1 MTRHLGDLGS
11 ALVDNQLSLTNQEKA
26 LAHLARCPRCAH
38 EVAAIRTAR
47 RLLNTAPDIPA
58 PSTDLLGSLLALDKD
73 GPGGVLDKAGP
84 VGGFRDARC
93 GEKFGSSPFL
103 ESEFVP
109 KGNLN
114 GDIQNATGFKKHWP
128 KYVAGLA
135 VGALCAGAY
144 TLGGRPVITPHLTA
158 AATQQHLNRTNS
170 TFDFMPVIAMS
181 QNTQGTQVSG
191 IDHAKLSDWLSAHQF
206 SVPRGLPESVRV
218 MRAGFISSDPGVL
231 EIVFDTEVGTVVVT
245 ETYGQLNVNAVSGL
259 PSIAHFSGPI
269 YVASDAPTHLVWQ
282 SGENVMELS
291 SPAAISDI
299 GEMINGFAVTPS
311 DTGMKD
317 RLARG
322 LTQMTGVIR

>member
-1 MTRHLGDLGS
+1 
-11 ALVDNQLSLTNQEKA
+11 
-26 LAHLARCPRCAH
+26 
-38 EVAAIRTAR
+38 
-47 RLLNTAPDIPA
+47 
-58 PSTDLLGSLLALDKD
+58 
-73 GPGGVLDKAGP
+73 
-84 VGGFRDARC
+84 
-93 GEKFGSSPFL
+93 
-103 ESEFVP
+103 
-109 KGNLN
+109 
-114 GDIQNATGFKKHWP
+114 
-128 KYVAGLA
+128 
-135 VGALCAGAY
+135 
-144 TLGGRPVITPHLTA
+144 
-158 AATQQHLNRTNS
+158 
-170 TFDFMPVIAMS
+170 
-181 QNTQGTQVSG
+181 
-191 IDHAKLSDWLSAHQF
+191 
-206 SVPRGLPESVRV
+206 

>member
-1 MTRHLGDLGS
+1 MTKHLGNLGS
-11 ALVDNQLSLTNQEKA
+11 ALVDNQLSLTNREKA

-47 RLLNTAPDIPA
+47 RLLSTAPDIPP
-58 PSTDLLGSLLALDKD
+58 PSTDFLGSLIALDTV
-73 GPGGVLDKAGP
+73 GLEGGWGN
-84 VGGFRDARC
+84 GGREPKVTGNPFR
-93 GEKFGSSPFL
+93 
-103 ESEFVP
+103 ESEFIP
-109 KGNLN
+109 KGNLS
-114 GDIQNATGFKKHWP
+114 GDIQNSPGVKKHWP

-144 TLGGRPVITPHLTA
+144 TLGGRPVITPQLTA
-158 AATQQHLNRTNS
+158 AATQEHLNRTNV
-170 TFDFMPVIAMS
+170 TFDFTPVIAMS
-181 QNTQGTQVSG
+181 QDSPSAQVNG
-191 IDHAKLSDWLSAHQF
+191 IDHDRLSHWLSAHHF
-206 SVPRGLPESVRV
+206 SVPQGLPESVRV

-231 EIVFDTEVGTVVVT
+231 EIVFDTDVGTVMVT
-245 ETYGQLNVNAVSGL
+245 ETYGQLNLNAVAGL
-259 PSIAHFSGPI
+259 PSIAHFSGPV

-291 SPAAISDI
+291 SPAAVADI
-299 GEMINGFAVTPS
+299 GDMIDGFAVTPS

>member
-1 MTRHLGDLGS
+1 MTKHLGDLGS
-11 ALVDNQLSLTNQEKA
+11 ALVDNQLSLANQEKA
-26 LAHLARCPRCAH
+26 LAHLARCPRCAQ
-38 EVAAIRTAR
+38 EVAAIRAAR

-58 PSTDLLGSLLALDKD
+58 PRTDFLGSLIALDKD
-73 GPGGVLDKAGP
+73 GLG
-84 VGGFRDARC
+84 GGFRDTRHGAQI
-93 GEKFGSSPFL
+93 GINPFL
-103 ESEFVP
+103 ESEFIP
-109 KGNLN
+109 KGSLS
-114 GDIQNATGFKKHWP
+114 GEIQNASGFKKHWP
-128 KYVAGLA
+128 KYVAGLT

-144 TLGGRPVITPHLTA
+144 TLGGRPMITPQLTA
-158 AATQQHLNRTNS
+158 VATQEHLNRTNV

-181 QNTQGTQVSG
+181 QNAQTAQVSG
-191 IDHAKLSDWLSAHQF
+191 IDHDQLSDWLSAHQF
-206 SVPRGLPESVRV
+206 SVPQGLPESVLV

-231 EIVFDTEVGTVVVT
+231 EIVFDTEVGTVMVT
-245 ETYGQLNVNAVSGL
+245 ETYGQLNLNAVTGL

-291 SPAAISDI
+291 SPAAIADI
-299 GEMINGFAVTPS
+299 GDMIDGFPVTPS